1 MLQSELHSSSI
12 LEAKL
17 SPSNQPL
24 FIVVHEENGL
34 LAQLQIRITDGT
46 QHWSG
51 HIVAD
56 DIQASNDEMRTQKF
70 ALTRTALKAPT
81 NELALHCDLQ
91 PSSNS
96 LKILVKQR
104 VQNSNV
110 QKQISSLLIPRTSDE
125 ISLFSDPV
133 GLQRAAEQECC
144 SAAGPQFEARIF
156 FEGKLGSPWKLFKIN
171 CRLVRMN
178 FTIISSMF
186 SRPRRRKLES

>member
-1 MLQSELHSSSI
+1 
-12 LEAKL
+12 
-17 SPSNQPL
+17 
-24 FIVVHEENGL
+24 
-34 LAQLQIRITDGT
+34 
-46 QHWSG
+46 
-51 HIVAD
+51 
-56 DIQASNDEMRTQKF
+56 MRTQKF
-70 ALTRTALKAPT
+70 TLTRSALKPPT

-104 VQNSNV
+104 VQNSNI

-156 FEGKLGSPWKLFKIN
+156 FEGKLGSPPRKLFKIN